1 MNTQS
6 PFQRLTPDVIENER
20 LREPQREAYVE
31 VTQHFSDPEKHREAG
46 VVLPVGC
53 GKSGLI
59 TLAPFA
65 VRAHKVLVI
74 APGLRI
80 AEQLLSD
87 FNPTNPHMFY
97 RKCLV
102 LPGSEYPEPAEI
114 RGNATNRS
122 DLDEADVVITNIQQ
136 LQRGGADNKWL
147 VDLPD
152 DYFDLILFDEGHH
165 NVADSWDVLRQK
177 FPAARIISL
186 SATPTRADGRLM
198 SGEIIYTYP
207 IYRAVQKGF
216 VKHIKG
222 LVLNPTSL
230 RYVRR
235 EDNQEVEVT
244 LEEVRRLGE
253 QDADFRRSIVSSK
266 ESLATIVDAS
276 INELRRLR
284 EATGETRLKIIAS
297 ALNMEHSKQIVT
309 AYRERG
315 MRADYIHSRE
325 DSAANNQVLAKLDR
339 HELDVIV
346 QVRMLGEGFDHPHLS
361 VAAVFSIFAT
371 LSPFVQFVGR
381 IMRVI
386 EYNAP
391 GHPLN
396 NGSVVFHA
404 GANTVKA
411 WTDFKEFAEADQEWF
426 TLLTEQVPVGSEPR
440 AVDPTED
447 MERREPEPNPVR
459 ITKPGQ
465 VSLEELPLLSDDRLR
480 EAIATLM
487 QAGVTPEEYGRA
499 TDQLQPIPVTKQA
512 RRQASRLLLDETI
525 KTRAGR
531 LVKEHGLN
539 PEGRNLDAKHLGRS
553 NWVVVKAT
561 IDTHGA
567 TAVGR
572 SANERDQ
579 YSQAEIDLILE
590 RLDSIV
596 ATVESE
602 LFNGRA

>member
-1 MNTQS
+1 MLS
-6 PFQRLTPDVIENER
+6 E
-20 LREPQREAYVE
+20 
-31 VTQHFSDPEKHREAG
+31 HFSDPEKHREAG
-46 VVLPVGC
+46 IVLPVGC

-65 VRAHKVLVI
+65 TQARKVLVI

-80 AEQLLSD
+80 AGQLLAD
-87 FNPTNPHMFY
+87 FNPTNQGMFY
-97 RKCLV
+97 RKCSL
-102 LPGSEYPEPAEI
+102 LPGPEYPEPAEI
-114 RGNATNRS
+114 RGKSANRS
-122 DLDEADVVITNIQQ
+122 DLDEADVVVTNIQQ
-136 LQRGGADNKWL
+136 LQRGGADNRWL
-147 VDLPD
+147 ADLPE
-152 DYFDLILFDEGHH
+152 DYFDLIIFDEGHH
-165 NVADSWDVLRQK
+165 NVAESWDVLRMK
-177 FPAARIISL
+177 FPAARIISM

-198 SGEIIYTYP
+198 AGEIIYTYP

-222 LVLNPTSL
+222 LVLNPSSL

-235 EDNQEVEVT
+235 EDSQEVEVD
-244 LEEVRRLGE
+244 LEEVRRLGAE
-253 QDADFRRSIVSSK
+253 DAGFRRSIVSSR

-276 INELRRLR
+276 ITELRRLR
-284 EATGETRLKIIAS
+284 EATGESRLKIIAS
-297 ALNMEHSKQIVT
+297 ALNMEHSKQIVA

-315 MRADYIHSRE
+315 MRASHIHSLE
-325 DSAANNQVLAKLDR
+325 DPKSNDQVFAKLDR

-346 QVRMLGEGFDHPHLS
+346 QVRMLGEGFDHPYLS

-386 EYNAP
+386 EHNAP

-396 NGSVVFHA
+396 EGSVVFHA
-404 GANTVKA
+404 GANTIKA
-411 WTDFKEFAEADQEWF
+411 WDDFKVFAEADQEWF
-426 TLLTEQVPVGSEPR
+426 KLLTEQVPVGDKPR

-447 MERREPEPNPVR
+447 MERREPEPDPVH
-459 ITKPGQ
+459 ITKPGA

-480 EAIATLM
+480 EALATLK

-512 RRQASRLLLDETI
+512 HRQASRLLLDEII

-531 LVKEHGLN
+531 LVKDHGLN
-539 PEGRNLDAKHLGRS
+539 HEGRDLDTRRLGRG
-553 NWVVVKAT
+553 NWLVVKAA
-561 IDTHGA
+561 IDIHAA
-567 TAVGR
+567 TTVSR
-572 SANERDQ
+572 STSERDQ

-596 ATVESE
+596 ASVESE
-602 LFNGRA
+602 LFNGRS